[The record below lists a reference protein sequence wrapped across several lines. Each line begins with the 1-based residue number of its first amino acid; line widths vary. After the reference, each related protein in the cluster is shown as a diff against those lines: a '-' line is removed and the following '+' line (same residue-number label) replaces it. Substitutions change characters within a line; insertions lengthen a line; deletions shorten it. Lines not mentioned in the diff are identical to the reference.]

1 MIDKKLAIAQFHKE
15 RIVEAAEA
23 LFLKNGV
30 EATTMDMIAKEANYS
45 KTTVYKY
52 FESKQE
58 IYYTVTYQS
67 FVMQKKLL
75 EEVIQQEQ
83 NFFDQYFSLCQEM
96 VFFQKKHPLYF
107 DTLLETIDINSEI
120 PILNDI
126 YDIGEE
132 INDILRQLLEK
143 GVEDGMISSEIKFPE
158 VIYILWSSIAGIIT
172 MANKKERYFTQT
184 SDMSMTAFR
193 NYGFKIILQ
202 GLM

>member
-1 MIDKKLAIAQFHKE
+1 MMDKKLAIAQFHKE